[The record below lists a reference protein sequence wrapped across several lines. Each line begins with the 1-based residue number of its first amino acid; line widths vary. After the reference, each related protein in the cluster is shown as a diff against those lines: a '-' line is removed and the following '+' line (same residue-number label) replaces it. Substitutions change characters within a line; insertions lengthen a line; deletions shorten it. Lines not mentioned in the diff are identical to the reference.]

1 MPTSLKARALGTA
14 LAMGMLAA
22 SGAAVAQT
30 KINLI
35 NTGGVGPGTQAE
47 RGFRAAAAYWESV
60 LTNKATLNINVSFRP
75 LGPNI
80 LGGAR
85 STLFAPL
92 AISDYQALLFGA
104 GRTQLDAIALA
115 NLSPLS
121 DTGSISVIVPDYLDP
136 AAMSGVATSG
146 SRIAPDG
153 TGISSTMAVSSSNLK
168 AIFSDF
174 DDVFGGDVVDADI
187 AFSNEFDFDFDPRNG
202 IDRNSFDFIGVAI
215 HEIGHAL
222 GFLSAAE
229 DFDFFAANPDE
240 LTFDVD
246 DEWWGYAADMFRYS
260 GEGDLDW
267 TFGTD
272 SYFSID
278 GGATA
283 LFGAEFSTGSEFGN
297 GWQAS
302 HWRPPVGEG
311 CDGFIGIMNPYIC
324 NGQADDVTASDLA
337 LLDAIGWNPNV
348 NVLANPGYRFTTAA
362 AFGLVP
368 EPASWAM
375 MIAGVGMVGGA
386 LRSTRRRKVT
396 FATA

>member
-14 LAMGMLAA
+14 LAMGTLAA

-30 KINLI
+30 RINLI

-60 LTNKATLNINVSFRP
+60 LTNKATLNINVSFQP
-75 LGPNI
+75 LGPDI

-85 STLFAPL
+85 SSLFAPVPIDFYQSLL
-92 AISDYQALLFGA
+92 AGSATTA
-104 GRTQLDAIALA
+104 LDAVAVANMPALSA
-115 NLSPLS
+115 
-121 DTGSISVIVPDYLDP
+121 DGSVTVIVPDYLDP
-136 AAMSGVATSG
+136 AAQSGVATSG

-153 TGISSTMAVSSSNLK
+153 AGISSTMAVSSANLK

-174 DDVFGGDVVDADI
+174 DDVFGPDVVDADI
-187 AFSNEFDFDFDPRNG
+187 AFSSTFSFDFDPRDG
-202 IDRNSFDFIGVAI
+202 IDQDSFDFIGVAI

-283 LFGAEFSTGSEFGN
+283 LFGAEFSTGTNFGN

-302 HWRPPVGEG
+302 HWRPPVGDG
-311 CDGFIGIMNPYIC
+311 CSGFIGIMNPYIC

-348 NVLANPGYRFTTAA
+348 DVLANPAYRFTTAG

-375 MIAGVGMVGGA
+375 MIAGVGLVGGA
-386 LRSTRRRKVT
+386 LRSARRRRVT